1 MELLKHGGWP
11 GHLVLV
17 LLLAAAFVLSTAVA
31 FFGPGADAQG
41 KKAAPRGAL
50 TVKVAGVAKGSAV
63 QITISGPRQKGK
75 AFKKTISTA
84 GVKGFR
90 GLALGRYRVSAKAS
104 QVGEGLATPSK
115 AQQALTLSKK
125 KSKGTVTVTY
135 TVQAATP
142 SPPAPAQPTP
152 ATPGG
157 GTTPPADTAQPLRFS
172 VAGAVGLATTQE
184 VTGSTRARNGATA
197 PESNLQAVYS
207 SGQVTNAISSGR
219 AKINDF
225 VAGPDGKLYVT
236 FNPPVNLEDPVD
248 DPGDV
253 LGPENGCVHA
263 VVNPSNGVPTCLDPA
278 LDYLRGP
285 GDPNLEDPLRK
296 KPVQFD
302 DRGNV
307 FYTGEIGF
315 GNDSYIVL
323 RRKAPDGS
331 ITDLINPN
339 IYLWNFLVLSDDS
352 VLIQGYSRGG
362 LNAYNPWLRRITP
375 GNSLQELASGSTSYM
390 FRFTDGN
397 VYVGGVW
404 SFGGPPSRGLG
415 VLRYDVDDALLEESY
430 WIGSN
435 SMTPPSP
442 QHDATSLC
450 PPASDAVPRFC
461 DNENYGANASQHIQ
475 TPNGRDFLIARQRW
489 ASNPHVNF
497 GNLIQVYPSLAAPPT
512 EVAQVR
518 AATNI
523 GNDLVV
529 AGLNGANE
537 EVVTVF
543 DSSTNQEGRITGL
556 DPGLEVNDLEAVT
569 SEDKVMFTALR
580 VSDNSY
586 VIGEIDVAS
595 NTGRILGEVEE
606 GWSDFESIR

>member
-1 MELLKHGGWP
+1 MNLFVNSGRAASAFR
-11 GHLVLV
+11 

-236 FNPPVNLEDPVD
+236 FSPPVNLADARQDPEDFEYPEPDELRNYCAFAEIDRSSGIPSCVD
-248 DPGDV
+248 
-253 LGPENGCVHA
+253 PEVEF
-263 VVNPSNGVPTCLDPA
+263 VVSPNSFNNPSIQFGPSGELY
-278 LDYLRGP
+278 YLAGII
-285 GDPNLEDPLRK
+285 GSNIQVRK
-296 KPVQFD
+296 
-302 DRGNV
+302 R
-307 FYTGEIGF
+307 EE
-315 GNDSYIVL
+315 
-323 RRKAPDGS
+323 DGS
-331 ITDLINPN
+331 ITRVTEVLGPAAE
-339 IYLWNFLVLSDDS
+339 LFEFLALPDESILVSGYGPGTGFDPWIQRFRSDGSYED
-352 VLIQGYSRGG
+352 VWRGG
-362 LNAYNPWLRRITP
+362 
-375 GNSLQELASGSTSYM
+375 TSPTRYL
-390 FRFTDGN
+390 FRFSDGDVYIGMTDYPN
-397 VYVGGVW
+397 TGVAKY
-404 SFGGPPSRGLG
+404 SVASAGL
-415 VLRYDVDDALLEESY
+415 LPNY
-430 WIGSN
+430 WIGPGTASP
-435 SMTPPSP
+435 TPTWN
-442 QHDATSLC
+442 ATTLC
-450 PPASDAVPRFC
+450 ANNTLPIQFC
-461 DNENYGANASQHIQ
+461 QFGYGSSSEMHIQ
-475 TPNGRDFLIARQRW
+475 SGGRDFVVDEYVPGLVQLYPNPARTSSGVTQIA
-489 ASNPHVNF
+489 
-497 GNLIQVYPSLAAPPT
+497 AA
-512 EVAQVR
+512 
-518 AATNI
+518 
-523 GNDLVV
+523 
-529 AGLNGANE
+529 AGLGNKIVLAGRNSGGRYTLTLYDASTDTE
-537 EVVTVF
+537 EVILESVPGGESYEFYNLDVIQSANKAIFDVQVF
-543 DSSTNQEGRITGL
+543 SENKYRYGEL
-556 DPGLEVNDLEAVT
+556 DLDT
-569 SEDKVMFTALR
+569 
-580 VSDNSY
+580 
-586 VIGEIDVAS
+586 
-595 NTGRILGEVEE
+595 GEVTLR
-606 GWSDFESIR
+606 GQLAGRWSKFQGLP